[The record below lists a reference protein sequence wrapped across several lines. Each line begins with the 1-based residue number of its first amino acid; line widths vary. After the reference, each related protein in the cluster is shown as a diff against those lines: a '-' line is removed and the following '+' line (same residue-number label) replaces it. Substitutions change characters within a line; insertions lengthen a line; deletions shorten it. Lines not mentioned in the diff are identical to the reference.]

1 MRMWLPCLTLA
12 SCALEY
18 VLVSSGLL
26 GVSRTPRDPEYLY
39 PLGKDEL
46 HTSVHHLTR
55 SLMWGK

>member
-1 MRMWLPCLTLA
+1 MSDVSFMCTRICA
-12 SCALEY
+12 SILR
-18 VLVSSGLL
+18 LM

-55 SLMWGK
+55 SLKRGK